1 MTELLV
7 TSDLDHLPLVLDFV
21 RAACIDAGMN
31 SDEVFAC
38 ELATD
43 EACANIMEHAYA
55 GRPDGEIRVRC
66 WVVSGQM
73 FIRFHDTGHPFEP
86 QEIEPPLFTDDLQER
101 QVGGL
106 GLHFMRT
113 LMDDVVFEFGE
124 TGNTVTMSKHIG
136 EP

>member
-7 TSDLDHLPLVLDFV
+7 TSDLGQLPRVLDFV
-21 RAACIDAGMN
+21 RAACQDAGMDD
-31 SDEVFAC
+31 DEVFAC

-55 GRPDGEIRVRC
+55 GLPEGEIRVWC
-66 WVVSGQM
+66 WTADGQM
-73 FIRFHDTGHPFEP
+73 FIRFHDTGRPFEP
-86 QEIEPPLFTDDLQER
+86 QEVEPPLFTDDLQER

-124 TGNTVTMSKHIG
+124 AGNTVTMSKRIG
-136 EP
+136 AP